1 MDIVSRIWSLALES
15 WCFNWAFIEDV
26 PPVGL
31 ALREM
36 LGRGLPGGRNSA
48 TGKSEAA
55 GEGDGLESGVHGFV
69 RTACA
74 PGRREEKAPC
84 VLLQPRG
91 AWVRPPLSAL
101 PRLVWAAAHS
111 SSGLT
116 K

>member
-48 TGKSEAA
+48 TGKFEAA
-55 GEGDGLESGVHGFV
+55 GEEDGLESHGQPV
-69 RTACA
+69 PQGGGKKRLPVSCSS
-74 PGRREEKAPC
+74 PGEPGC
-84 VLLQPRG
+84 G
-91 AWVRPPLSAL
+91 SLSL
-101 PRLVWAAAHS
+101 PRPGWCGQGRTPAA
-111 SSGLT
+111 G
-116 K
+116 